1 MLTLSFL
8 MELTMVNFLSVRSFA
23 SSNELHQMSMVTL
36 SKLQNLL
43 CWECVVKY
51 PFAFNTVTAMF

>member
-1 MLTLSFL
+1 
-8 MELTMVNFLSVRSFA
+8 MELTMVNFLSVKSFA

-36 SKLQNLL
+36 SKLQNVL